1 MKREALMSN
10 GFTWEEADELLAE
23 LAEHQRDD
31 EVDREYERAMRAQWL
46 EAFDQFNK
54 E

>member
-1 MKREALMSN
+1 MNHTKLLER
-10 GFTWEEADELLAE
+10 GYTWEEADELLAE

-46 EAFDQFNK
+46 EAFDRFNK